1 MRVTNQMMSKSF
13 LKDLNRNQNYM
24 KRINDQLTSGKEI
37 RRPSDNPFK
46 VARSMQLN
54 SDINA
59 NTQYNENIKDTINW
73 LDTTDTA
80 LEQLGN
86 SFQRFRELMV
96 SAGNAAYGSDEK
108 RAIKDEMNEK
118 VNEIAQILNTNFDGK
133 YIFGGSKGSTK
144 PIGTDKNIITG
155 NNSLHLSGNNG
166 EVLNI
171 DNLDEDVQNQI
182 NMINKKLA
190 VEVSQGVTMDYNV
203 SATDILLFK
212 DKNGVSINVMDL
224 LKDITNN
231 VVSENPLDGVKI
243 TSENLKVMDET
254 VSNLLRI
261 RAEVGAKQNRMESA
275 GSQNEDQNFNLTDI
289 LSQTEDIDLAQKNIE
304 AAVAQN
310 VYMASLQVSAKIIQP
325 SLLDFLR

>member
-86 SFQRFRELMV
+86 SLGRFRELMV

-144 PIGTDKNIITG
+144 PVGTDKNIITG

-231 VVSENPLDGVKI
+231 VASGNPLDGAKI

>member
-13 LKDLNRNQNYM
+13 LKDLNRNQSYM

-54 SDINA
+54 SDIKA

-86 SFQRFRELMV
+86 SFGRFRELMV

-144 PIGTDKNIITG
+144 PIGTDKSIITG

-166 EVLNI
+166 EVLNV

-182 NMINKKLA
+182 NMIDKKLA

-203 SATDILLFK
+203 SATDLLLFK

-231 VVSENPLDGVKI
+231 VASANPIDSAKI
-243 TSENLKVMDET
+243 TNENLKTIDET
-254 VSNLLRI
+254 VSNLLRV

-289 LSQTEDIDLAQKNIE
+289 LSQTEDIDLAKKNIE

>member
-212 DKNGVSINVMDL
+212 DKNGASINVMDL

-231 VVSENPLDGVKI
+231 VASENPLDGVKI

>member
-13 LKDLNRNQNYM
+13 LKDLNRNQSYM

-54 SDINA
+54 SDIKA

-86 SFQRFRELMV
+86 SLGRFRELMV

-144 PIGTDKNIITG
+144 PIGTDKSIITG

-166 EVLNI
+166 EVLNV

-182 NMINKKLA
+182 NMIDKKLA

-203 SATDILLFK
+203 SATDLLLFK

-231 VVSENPLDGVKI
+231 VASANPIDSAKI
-243 TSENLKVMDET
+243 TNENLKTIDET
-254 VSNLLRI
+254 VSNLLRV

-289 LSQTEDIDLAQKNIE
+289 LSQTEDIDLAKKNIE

>member
-1 MRVTNQMMSKSF
+1 MRITNQMMSKSF
-13 LKDLNRNQNYM
+13 LRDLGRNQNHM
-24 KRINDQLTSGKEI
+24 KKINDQLTSGKEI

-54 SDINA
+54 RDIGS
-59 NTQYNENIKDTINW
+59 NTQYNENIKDTTNW

-118 VNEIAQILNTNFDGK
+118 VNEISQILNSSFDGK
-133 YIFGGSKGSTK
+133 YIFGGTKVNSKPVGSSRSIETK
-144 PIGTDKNIITG
+144 
-155 NNSLHLSGNNG
+155 NNYINLSGNDG
-166 EVLNI
+166 ESLSL
-171 DNLDEDVQNQI
+171 DNLDENVQNQI
-182 NMINKKLA
+182 SMIGQKLN
-190 VEVSQGVTMDYNV
+190 VEVSQGVTMEYSV
-203 SATDILLFK
+203 SATDILMFK
-212 DKNGVSINVMDL
+212 DKNGGNVNVMDL
-224 LKDITNN
+224 LKGITDDIDSPNPVDSSKVTNEYIK
-231 VVSENPLDGVKI
+231 S
-243 TSENLKVMDET
+243 MDET
-254 VSNLLRI
+254 ITNILKI

-275 GSQNEDQNFNLTDI
+275 AGQNDEQNFNLTDI
-289 LSQTEDIDLAQKNIE
+289 LSQTEDIDFAQKNIE
-304 AAVAQN
+304 ATVAQS

>member
-182 NMINKKLA
+182 NMINKKLV

-231 VVSENPLDGVKI
+231 VASENPLDGAKI

>member
-86 SFQRFRELMV
+86 SLGRFRELMV

-231 VVSENPLDGVKI
+231 VASGNPLDGAKI

>member
-13 LKDLNRNQNYM
+13 LRDLNRNQSYM
-24 KRINDQLTSGKEI
+24 KKINDQLTSGKEI

-54 SDINA
+54 SDIKA

-80 LEQLGN
+80 LEQLGS

-96 SAGNAAYGSDEK
+96 SAGNAAYGSEEK

-155 NNSLHLSGNNG
+155 NNSLHLSGSNS
-166 EVLNI
+166 EVLSV
-171 DNLDEDVQNQI
+171 DNLDENTQNQI
-182 NMINKKLA
+182 NMIGKKLT

-203 SATDILLFK
+203 SATDVLLFK
-212 DKNGVSINVMDL
+212 DKNGISINVMDL

-231 VVSENPLDGVKI
+231 VISENPVDSEKI
-243 TSENLKVMDET
+243 TNENLKSMDET
-254 VSNLLRI
+254 ISNLLKI
-261 RAEVGAKQNRMESA
+261 RAEVGSKQNRMESA
-275 GSQNEDQNFNLTDI
+275 GNQNEDQSFNLTDI
-289 LSQTEDIDLAQKNIE
+289 LSQTEDIDFAEKTIE
-304 AAVAQN
+304 ATVAQS

-325 SLLDFLR
+325 SLLDFLS

>member
-1 MRVTNQMMSKSF
+1 MRITNQMMSKSF

-86 SFQRFRELMV
+86 SLGRFRELMV

-155 NNSLHLSGNNG
+155 NNSIHLSGNNG
-166 EVLNI
+166 EVLSI

-182 NMINKKLA
+182 NMINKKLV
-190 VEVSQGVTMDYNV
+190 VEISQGVTMDYNV

-212 DKNGVSINVMDL
+212 DKNGASINVMDL

-231 VVSENPLDGVKI
+231 VASENPIDAAKI
-243 TSENLKVMDET
+243 TGENLKVMDET

>member
-1 MRVTNQMMSKSF
+1 MRITNQMMSKSF

-86 SFQRFRELMV
+86 SLGRFRELMV

-231 VVSENPLDGVKI
+231 VASENPLDGVKI